1 MARDVLVGY
10 RVLVDGRPIAK
21 LYHGQTRT
29 VAIGPGRHQLALRAQ
44 WFLCSPPLEI
54 DLQPG
59 EQVNLT
65 CRARGS
71 LWEGIALA
79 WGKPSRYLQLQWAE

>member
-1 MARDVLVGY
+1 MLVGY
-10 RVLVDGRPIAK
+10 CILVDGTPIAK
-21 LYHGQTRT
+21 IHNGQTRT
-29 VAIGPGRHQLALRAQ
+29 VAISPGRHQLALRAQ
-44 WFLCSPPLEI
+44 WLLRSSPLEI

-71 LWEGIALA
+71 FWEGIALA